1 VLLVSPCDGSLRYT
15 DEFMPGFRFTT
26 RHALVLL
33 ALAFVPAQ
41 SSENGSPAQNA
52 GALPA
57 ANGTLEYSVEWRLID
72 AGRAKLNWSA
82 GTQVSRPGWQIKLH
96 LESEGLVSKLYKVND
111 DYSAEMGANLCVQD
125 THLNAQEGS
134 RRRETVV
141 HFDPQTKKASYLE
154 RDMLSNTVALAKETD
169 IPVCVHDVIGGLFF
183 LRTLNLEPGHSVEVP
198 VSDGKKTVMARIEA
212 QQREEIKA
220 PAGKFKT
227 IRYEAF
233 LFNNVLY
240 RRPGHLYVWLTDDGR
255 KLPVRIQVRLRF
267 TIGTITFQLEKE
279 GKT

>member
-1 VLLVSPCDGSLRYT
+1 
-15 DEFMPGFRFTT
+15 MPGSRFAA

-33 ALAFVPAQ
+33 ALLYGPAQ
-41 SSENGSPAQNA
+41 SSENGSLAQNA

-57 ANGTLEYSVEWRLID
+57 ANGALEYNVEWRLID
-72 AGRAKLNWSA
+72 AGKAKLNWSA
-82 GTQVSRPGWQIKLH
+82 GTPASRPGWQIKLH

-111 DYSAEMGANLCVQD
+111 DYSAEMGANLCAQD

-134 RRRETVV
+134 RQRETVV
-141 HFDPQTKKASYLE
+141 HFDSQTKKASYLE
-154 RDMLSNTVALAKETD
+154 RDMLTHTVALAKETD
-169 IPVCVHDVIGGLFF
+169 IPACVHDVIGGLFF
-183 LRTLNLEPGHSVEVP
+183 LRTLNLEPGHSIDVP
-198 VSDGKKTVMARIEA
+198 VSDGKKTVTAKIEA